1 MPATL
6 PGPPF
11 QPTISALSSTS
22 ISLEWS
28 FDDATYNGGTPI
40 IDYKVYYD
48 NGVSGQTLL
57 MAGTT
62 SLLTAYTTP
71 SGSITPGTTYTFWI
85 SALNYVGEGAQS
97 PKKSVT
103 AASVPS
109 IPATPTVSATYNSV
123 IVNWIS
129 PAANGSVITGY

>member
-62 SLLTAYTTP
+62 SLLTAYRQVDRSHLEQHTLFGFLRLIM
-71 SGSITPGTTYTFWI
+71 SEKVHNH
-85 SALNYVGEGAQS
+85 LKNL
-97 PKKSVT
+97 
-103 AASVPS
+103 
-109 IPATPTVSATYNSV
+109 
-123 IVNWIS
+123 
-129 PAANGSVITGY
+129 